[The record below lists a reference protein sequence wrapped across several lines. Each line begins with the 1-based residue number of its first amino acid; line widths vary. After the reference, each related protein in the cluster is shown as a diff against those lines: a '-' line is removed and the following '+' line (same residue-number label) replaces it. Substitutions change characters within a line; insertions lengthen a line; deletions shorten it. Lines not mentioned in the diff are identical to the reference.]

1 MSSFPVAAEGPGMLS
16 PSHHRPGTTAL
27 FVMNVLLFAFFN
39 FSQIS
44 FVTARFLVAR
54 AATRA
59 VSVTGRLCLAKYSFL
74 CDGGQNHEFETA
86 NPQLSTTIGSWRKV
100 GDGEPSIFGVPLYV
114 GLGIMDW
121 ANSRSEEKWKDAVAG
136 KTRKM
141 GTVTLPDMEERRK
154 AAEDL
159 AAFVKSQHEKGK

>member
-1 MSSFPVAAEGPGMLS
+1 MNLKQRIHNFRVPLGPGGKL
-16 PSHHRPGTTAL
+16 
-27 FVMNVLLFAFFN
+27 VMGA
-39 FSQIS
+39 I
-44 FVTARFLVAR
+44 
-54 AATRA
+54 
-59 VSVTGRLCLAKYSFL
+59 Y
-74 CDGGQNHEFETA
+74 
-86 NPQLSTTIGSWRKV
+86 
-100 GDGEPSIFGVPLYV
+100 FGVPLYV
-114 GLGIMDW
+114 GLEIMDW